1 MNKELISYFEFVL
14 KKGININK
22 GDTIEIIISS
32 YLPYYLNILKEVINK
47 YTDDIIITYTDG
59 DLLEKDLKEKGW
71 EKFLDDRVNMYKSL
85 VLKHFKRL
93 TITSPF
99 NMPITNTY
107 DVEMYSKNIYR
118 LSFTRIYFRTHPH
131 TTFAL
136 PNNMWALK
144 LGLSEEELL
153 KKIIKLSYKENELK
167 KYINYLNE
175 LNIDYLHYKT
185 GLGTDLKIKL
195 NDDYKFLG
203 PNFIDNDYESNIPC
217 QEIFISPY
225 KYGVDGTL
233 ISSKPLFYKNIF
245 VNAYMLI
252 FKDGELVYNEG
263 LDDLIKDESLKYVG
277 EISLVKGLDPFCYMT
292 TLLDENTGCHLALG
306 EGFTEGVKDL
316 TKINHSMYHID
327 LIFGTDD
334 MIVDAYLKNGN
345 IIRLIENNKFV
356 GGKNG
361 K

>member
-47 YTDDIIITYTDG
+47 YTNDIIITYTDG

-144 LGLSEEELL
+144 L
-153 KKIIKLSYKENELK
+153 
-167 KYINYLNE
+167 
-175 LNIDYLHYKT
+175 
-185 GLGTDLKIKL
+185 
-195 NDDYKFLG
+195 
-203 PNFIDNDYESNIPC
+203 
-217 QEIFISPY
+217 EIFSNPQCHP
-225 KYGVDGTL
+225 K
-233 ISSKPLFYKNIF
+233 LFN
-245 VNAYMLI
+245 L
-252 FKDGELVYNEG
+252 
-263 LDDLIKDESLKYVG
+263 
-277 EISLVKGLDPFCYMT
+277 
-292 TLLDENTGCHLALG
+292 
-306 EGFTEGVKDL
+306 
-316 TKINHSMYHID
+316 
-327 LIFGTDD
+327 
-334 MIVDAYLKNGN
+334 
-345 IIRLIENNKFV
+345 R
-356 GGKNG
+356 
-361 K
+361 